1 MENARFVKVKLIFIK
16 DIVLSVEMV
25 WFMIQKLRNVS
36 VQKEL

>member
-25 WFMIQKLRNVS
+25 WFMIQKSVKAGEVS
-36 VQKEL
+36 